1 MQIHR
6 RTLIASALA
15 GLASITLSAC
25 GGGGDDAPPPVSL
38 LETIQNDPQF
48 SILNEAVLA
57 AGLAGLL
64 SGPGALTLF
73 APTNTAFA
81 AFFAEIGMSK
91 ETLLANSA
99 VMDEILRYHLVDGAL
114 NIGTFPLDSPVQ
126 TLLGGINTWSIDTD
140 RVITDRLGRQSAV
153 TAVDVSAS
161 NGVMHTLGNVLL
173 T

>member
-6 RTLIASALA
+6 RTLIAGAIA

-38 LETIQNDPQF
+38 LETIQTDPQF
-48 SILNEAVLA
+48 SILSEAVLA

-73 APTNTAFA
+73 APTNAAFT
-81 AFFAEIGMSK
+81 AFFAELGITK
-91 ETLLANSA
+91 EFLLANS
-99 VMDEILRYHLVDGAL
+99 VVIDEILRYHLVDGAL
-114 NIGTFPLDSPVQ
+114 NIGAFPLDSPVQ
-126 TLLGGINTWSIDTD
+126 TLLGGINTWSINSD
-140 RVITDRLGRQSAV
+140 RVITDRLDRQSAV
-153 TAVDVSAS
+153 TAVDLTAS
-161 NGVMHTLGNVLL
+161 NGVMHTLGSVLL